1 MLTLN
6 ALDKSK
12 FIPLAVFIDKDGCA
26 YCGDGLNSLAFYKN
40 IDYKRLKK
48 VYFSFGDNVLY
59 CKKGRKIITF
69 AEINA
74 AVNCMHGI
82 NGEDGSLCGALQ
94 LCGVPLVSPGIFA
107 SAASIDKY
115 HTKLVLSALG
125 VPTVDYEQVERDVF
139 YKNKKAALGRVQK
152 SLGFPQ
158 IVKPACLGSS
168 IGIKKVCNE
177 SELESAVSAAFSL
190 DCTVVCE
197 KYLPAARDVNVAV
210 YRANGKVYVSSP
222 EEAFTANELLTFE
235 DKYCGAKS
243 GGANRERF
251 SGDKDISE
259 KMREYA
265 KLIYERLDFSGI
277 VRFDFLLSDKAVY
290 LNEINAVPGS
300 LAYYLFCDKISD
312 FSSLLCELI
321 AQVEADFRKR
331 ANCITSFN
339 SSVLSEN
346 YSGAKK

>member
-6 ALDKSK
+6 ALKSK

-48 VYFSFGDNVLY
+48 VCFSFGDNVLY
-59 CKKGRKIITF
+59 CKKGRKIIAF

-82 NGEDGSLCGALQ
+82 NGEDGSLCGVLQ

-107 SAASIDKY
+107 SSSSIDKY

-125 VPTVDYEQVERDVF
+125 VPIVDYERVERDTF
-139 YKNKKAALGRVQK
+139 YKNKNFALERLEK
-152 SLGFPQ
+152 NLSFPL
-158 IVKPACLGSS
+158 IVKPSRLGSS
-168 IGIKKVCNE
+168 IGIKKANDKR
-177 SELESAVSAAFSL
+177 ELECALTAAFAF
-190 DCTVVCE
+190 DFKVVCE
-197 KYLPAARDVNVAV
+197 KYLYAPRDVNVAV
-210 YRANGKVYVSSP
+210 YRSNGKIYVSSP
-222 EEAFTANELLTFE
+222 EEAFTANDLLTFD
-235 DKYCGAKS
+235 DKYCGVK
-243 GGANRERF
+243 GGSCRRERF
-251 SGDKDISE
+251 NGDKKASE

-265 KLIYERLDFSGI
+265 ELIYERLDFSGI
-277 VRFDFLLSDKAVY
+277 VRFDFLLSDGEIY
-290 LNEINAVPGS
+290 LNEINSVPGS

-321 AQVEADFRKR
+321 AQAEADFRKQN
-331 ANCITSFN
+331 NCITNFD
-339 SSVLSEN
+339 SSVLSED
-346 YSGAKK
+346 YGGAKK